1 MILQTI
7 KLLMEHYGTGLLLCR
22 DGETREFK
30 AFLQPVTSKS
40 WQNMERLFGGLGE
53 IPRGQYL
60 YLGPPEVL
68 LAAGDE
74 LQAGAQSYIVRKAE
88 ALSLGDRP
96 LYLWALCV
104 RKGGDD
110 PWNV

>member
-1 MILQTI
+1 MIQTVD
-7 KLLMEHYGTGLLLCR
+7 LLMEHYGSSLRLCR
-22 DGETREFK
+22 DGEATEFK

-60 YLGPPEVL
+60 YLGPRNVCL
-68 LAAGDE
+68 SAGDE
-74 LQAGAQSYIVRKAE
+74 LETGEQAYIVRKAE
-88 ALSLGDRP
+88 TLMLEDKP